1 MYKKRPVNSFEEL
14 KKLRPGSD
22 FQIENYKSVDS
33 DKLPH
38 IENLDKAVT
47 TIVINLVD
55 TNIVV
60 YTDYDVDGVMSASIV
75 VKLLALLTRLYARFT
90 NKTPSAI
97 NLLVPDRMKDGYG
110 FNVAAAEQIHNSLV
124 LLLDNGIVQHEAID
138 VAKANNNTVVV
149 LDHHSPDEK
158 LPNADVIVN
167 PNAIPGGQ
175 FNEYCAA
182 GICYRLA
189 RQMLTIEAV
198 KNAVPANILHDALEE
213 FNFLAAVATIA
224 DVVPL
229 LNENRMI
236 VKNGLRNIPESW
248 RPFVNYLCETSED
261 RDHVWGDEIR
271 FKVAPAI
278 NATGRLGE
286 LTPQFILAMCLNKDG
301 QRDTVAK
308 HILRQ
313 NQRRRADTAEAISII
328 NTCLEKDKTVEK
340 HNAVIINSEAPI
352 GVIGIV
358 AGKLADKYQKPCFVF
373 SKNEAGELVG
383 SARTKSGTVN
393 LKELLDKISKS
404 IPSVIIRHG
413 GHELAAGVTV
423 SESGFDKF
431 KEAVFNIVDNIEYH
445 PDTDEFYDFE
455 IKPSGNWFDAFSELE
470 ENGPWGEGNP
480 APVYMVELDV
490 SSMKKK
496 IFKETIRIM
505 DNELHEY
512 LGFGMKAQ
520 IEGADKLR
528 LIGNISRNEYH
539 GGDRMQFTITAIEPV
554 YEQTT
559 MAV

>member
-1 MYKKRPVNSFEEL
+1 MYKKRNVNSFEEL
-14 KKLRPGSD
+14 KKSRPGSNY
-22 FQIENYKSVDS
+22 QIKNYKFIKSEE
-33 DKLPH
+33 LPR
-38 IENLDKAVT
+38 IENLEKAVE
-47 TIVINLVD
+47 TIVKHLVGA
-55 TNIVV
+55 NIVV
-60 YTDYDVDGVMSASIV
+60 YTDYDVDGVLSAAIV
-75 VKLLALLTRLYARFT
+75 FKLLALLTRLYARFT
-90 NKTPSAI
+90 NKSPSTI

-110 FNVAAAEQIHNSLV
+110 FNVNAAEKISNSLV

-138 VAKANNNTVVV
+138 VAKANNNTVIV

-167 PNAIPGGQ
+167 PNAIQGGQ

-189 RQMLTIEAV
+189 RRMLDIEAV
-198 KNAVPANILHDALEE
+198 RNAIPANIHQEAMEE

-236 VKNGLRNIPESW
+236 VKNGLKNIPESW
-248 RPFVNYLCETSED
+248 RPFINYLCETSEE

-286 LTPQFILAMCLNKDG
+286 LTPQFILAMSLNKEG

-313 NQRRRADTAEAISII
+313 NQRRRTETAEAIRKI
-328 NTCLEKDKTVEK
+328 NASLEKDETVNQ
-340 HNAVIINSEAPI
+340 HNAIIIKSDAHI

-383 SARTKSGTVN
+383 SVRTKSGTVN
-393 LKELLDKISKS
+393 LKELLDNISKT
-404 IPSVIIRHG
+404 IPSVVLKHG
-413 GHELAAGVTV
+413 GHELAAGVTIT
-423 SESGFDKF
+423 EAGFNKF
-431 KEAVFNIVDNIEYH
+431 QETVFNAVDNIEYH
-445 PDTDEFYDFE
+445 LETDEYYDFE
-455 IKPSGNWFDAFSELE
+455 IKPTDNWFDVFSELE
-470 ENGPWGEGNP
+470 EQGPWGEGNP
-480 APVYMVELDV
+480 APVYMVELDI
-490 SSMKKK
+490 SSVKKK
-496 IFKETIRIM
+496 IFKETIRLM
-505 DNELHEY
+505 DGELHEY
-512 LGFGMKAQ
+512 LGFGLKAQ
-520 IEGADKLR
+520 IEGAEKLR